1 MATRLK
7 WQPVNQARP
16 QLLRWVKSNRR
27 LSRFWVLFIALLAAL
42 LLSGCVHADL
52 EINFRGQSGGEIVQ
66 HIKLA
71 QLTTVSSSAAQDWFD
86 GIKRRARQLRGKAN
100 RSDQEIEVTIP
111 FGSPADLEAK
121 VNQLLNPAD
130 VKIPSRNIA
139 PATATGETASAAN
152 PELQLPLVQSHLKVK
167 QQNFLF
173 FLRNRLIYDLDLRSL
188 GVQSANGNLLFS
200 PDSLLELEFKLRT
213 PWVAR
218 SINSRTEAASPEVGR
233 QPRGATEV
241 RGRGGSRIAPT
252 QQGQQLVWM
261 LQPGQ
266 LNHLEAVF
274 WFPSP
279 IGIGA
284 AAIALLVAG
293 GIYVK
298 YRLLPKSSI

>member
-1 MATRLK
+1 MQSA
-7 WQPVNQARP
+7 NQEKHK
-16 QLLRWVKSNRR
+16 LLRWAKPSRR
-27 LSRFWVLFIALLAAL
+27 PSRFWVLFIALLAAL
-42 LLSGCVHADL
+42 FLSGCVHADL

-71 QLTTVSSSAAQDWFD
+71 DQLTAVSSSAAQDWFD
-86 GIKRRARQLRGKAN
+86 GVKRRARQLRGKAK
-100 RSDQEIEVTIP
+100 RSDQEIEVAIP

-130 VKIPSRNIA
+130 TKIPSRNVA
-139 PATATGETASAAN
+139 PGPVTGEASTAN

-200 PDSLLELEFKLRT
+200 PDPLLELEFKLKT
-213 PWVAR
+213 PWLAR
-218 SINSRTEAASPEVGR
+218 SVNSKAATSPQVGR
-233 QPRGATEV
+233 QPREATEV
-241 RGRGGSRIAPT
+241 RGRGDSRIAPT
-252 QQGQQLVWM
+252 QHGQQLVWT

-284 AAIALLVAG
+284 VAIALFIAAG
-293 GIYVK
+293 MYVK
-298 YRLLPKSSI
+298 YRLLPKPSM